1 MGSAKEL
8 IRKMTL
14 KSSNLSRKITV
25 NKVGLF
31 DQTKIVYE
39 FNSFF
44 TNIGKNL
51 ASKIPNASTSF
62 EYFVNKSDFVMET
75 KPLSMNELK
84 YAFYSLKS
92 NKSQGYDN
100 ISYNVIIKCF
110 GSLCEPLKYLF
121 NLSIEKG
128 VLPDG
133 LETARVTPIYKGEG
147 SSDVS
152 NYRPI
157 SVLPCFSKILERIM
171 NNRLYKYLIENNTLY
186 SKQFGFQ
193 NGHSTDHAVVQLVD
207 QIIESFEN
215 NKYTLG
221 VFIDLSKA
229 FDTVDHS
236 ILLKKL
242 KLYDITH
249 RSYG

>member
-1 MGSAKEL
+1 MKEL
-8 IRKMTL
+8 IGKMTL
-14 KSSNLSRKITV
+14 KSSNLPRKITV
-25 NKVGLF
+25 NKVDLIA
-31 DQTKIVYE
+31 QTKIVHE

-44 TNIGKNL
+44 TNICENL
-51 ASKIPNASTSF
+51 TSKIPITSTPF

-84 YAFYSLKS
+84 DAFYSLKS
-92 NKSQGYDN
+92 NKSSGNDD
-100 ISYNVIIKCF
+100 ISYNVIKKCF

-128 VLPDG
+128 VFPDG
-133 LETARVTPIYKGEG
+133 LKIARVTPIYKGEG

-171 NNRLYKYLIENNTLY
+171 YNRLYKYLIENNILY

-207 QIIESFEN
+207 QIIESIE
-215 NKYTLG
+215 K
-221 VFIDLSKA
+221 
-229 FDTVDHS
+229 
-236 ILLKKL
+236 
-242 KLYDITH
+242 
-249 RSYG
+249 